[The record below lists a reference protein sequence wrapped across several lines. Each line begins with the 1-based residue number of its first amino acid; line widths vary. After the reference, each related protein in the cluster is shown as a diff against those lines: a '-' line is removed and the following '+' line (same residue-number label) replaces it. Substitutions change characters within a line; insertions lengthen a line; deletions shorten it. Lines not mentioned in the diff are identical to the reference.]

1 MTSIVGLVHLR
12 SVGADAL
19 LIEVDNPLDWFVALD
34 AERAAGRLPVVDIV
48 PGARTVLL
56 DGVADPAGLAAKL
69 SGWVLDPASVPPGS
83 PLTVDVRFDG
93 VDLPFVAELAGLSID
108 EVVGVLTGT
117 ELKVAF
123 CGFAPG
129 FAYLSGLPW
138 NVPRLGTPR
147 TRVPAGSV
155 ALAAEFAGIYP
166 TASPG
171 GWRIVGHSEARLFDV
186 GRTPPALMTPGRSVR
201 FRAS

>member
-1 MTSIVGLVHLR
+1 MR
-12 SVGADAL
+12 FRPVGADAL
-19 LIEVDNPLDWFVALD
+19 LLEVDTPLDWFAALD
-34 AERAAGRLPVVDIV
+34 AERTAGRLGVVDIV

-56 DGVADPAGLAAKL
+56 DGVADPAGLAERLRDWAL
-69 SGWVLDPASVPPGS
+69 SPVSRRDQPPLS
-83 PLTVDVRFDG
+83 VDVRFDG
-93 VDLPFVAELAGLSID
+93 VDLPFVAEFAGLTP
-108 EVVGVLTGT
+108 ERVVDVLTAT

-147 TRVPAGSV
+147 TRVPAGAV

-171 GWRIVGHSEARLFDV
+171 GWRIVGHSDAKLFDV
-186 GRTPPALMTPGRSVR
+186 DRNPPALMTPGRTVR
-201 FRAS
+201 FKAV

>member
-1 MTSIVGLVHLR
+1 MQLR
-12 SVGADAL
+12 PVGADAL
-19 LIEVDNPLDWFVALD
+19 LIEVDSPLEWFAALD

-56 DGVADPAGLAAKL
+56 DGVTDPAGLAAEL
-69 SGWVLDPASVPPGS
+69 SGWAFDPASVPPE
-83 PLTVDVRFDG
+83 PPVTVDVRFDG
-93 VDLPFVAELAGLSID
+93 VDLPFVAELAGVSED
-108 EVVGVLTGT
+108 EVVDVLTGT
-117 ELKVAF
+117 DLRVAF

-171 GWRIVGHSEARLFDV
+171 GWRIVGHSEALLFDV
-186 GRTPPALMTPGRSVR
+186 NRTPPALMTPGRTVR